1 MATFFLKLLDMSITA
16 SWLILAVLGLRLLMK
31 KAPKW
36 QVCLLWSAVGI
47 RLIFPF
53 SIKSSL
59 SLIPSAQTVSP
70 DILYMPKPEIH
81 SGIPAVNSLVNPL
94 IQGPLAA
101 TPTASANPLQIW
113 TQVAAMVWLAGLV
126 LLLAYALVSYL
137 RLSRQV
143 KASLQL
149 KKGVWI
155 CDDIDTP
162 FILGFMKPRI
172 YLPSGL
178 EKDQLALILAH
189 EEAHLQR
196 RDHWW
201 KPLGFV
207 LLSLYWFNPLSWLAY
222 VLLCR
227 DIEMA
232 CDEKVIRTMGKEG
245 RLAYSQTLLA
255 SSIPHRA
262 IMACPLAFGEV
273 AVKERIKTILNY
285 KKPAFWIILLALIA
299 SIALA
304 IGFLTHPK
312 DPVPTVPTEPSE
324 TDPAPDGLVAREWFN
339 YLGKDTHD
347 WPESQEIRLEAF
359 PGVTFRSSPGEME
372 AITDRGSASLYWGM
386 PIWNT
391 YFCDLTGDGQPELC
405 STVSMGSGIVDN
417 HVLVYDYQEKTAYI
431 LWDRGIYDYDL
442 SLEADRLYVAKRP
455 YREDEVLEKWPL
467 TLEDLS
473 EVTDRDR
480 PIIDLDYQAFVSP
493 VGYSEAGI
501 QVMLAWSGKGD
512 SEGFSGIE
520 EGLIPLVKLDSRA
533 DLDAFTRDLSAYF
546 NFDMEDPAS
555 AGFSKNP
562 LKHQSLLNPL
572 EYPDLVV
579 FSQKAKDYTDAFF
592 ADHSLFVAY
601 LAAATSADR
610 FEMGQVSIEGDRLN
624 LSIRQLQTEVGDAV
638 MTGWCLMVEVEKT
651 AIADCSLYVA
661 TIGDRVWPEDVWPGG
676 EDNRVR
682 TYRYAGQSL
691 MDSADL
697 QLFDSGDFVLSL
709 SSLSSYLGYGTYVIE
724 EGHLILKTGD
734 GQYTYVFDQRS
745 DGWSFNR
752 ALSSPPFTNL
762 SSLSDGSL
770 FRYKDRGLLD
780 LETLSDWWQLWT
792 PDRGEPGA
800 LQLNFYLTHEGVSS
814 KFYQAS
820 VTEEAKRED
829 LFQRLTDLEI
839 VEVEY
844 PLEADLKGHRLE
856 LQFYDKTNKPL
867 LFLAFQVMES
877 RPGDLY
883 LNGSFLPAEETIPD
897 RTFLVV
903 DEDGWPLF
911 EELMALF
918 G

>member
-1 MATFFLKLLDMSITA
+1 MSTIFLKLLNLSITA
-16 SWLILAVLGLRLLMK
+16 SWLILAVLGLRLLLK

-36 QVCLLWSAVGI
+36 QVCLLWSAVAV

-53 SIKSSL
+53 SIKTSL
-59 SLIPSAQTVSP
+59 SLIPSAQTISP

-81 SGIPAVNSLVNPL
+81 SGIPVLNSLVNPV
-94 IQGPLAA
+94 IQGSLSA

-113 TQVAAMVWLAGLV
+113 TELAALVWLAGMIILF
-126 LLLAYALVSYL
+126 LYAGISYG
-137 RLSRQV
+137 RLSRRV

-149 KKGVWI
+149 EEGVWI
-155 CDDIDTP
+155 CDDIDSP
-162 FILGFMKPRI
+162 FILGFIKPRI

-189 EEAHLQR
+189 EKAHLKR

-207 LLSLYWFNPLSWLAY
+207 LLSLYWFNPLTWLAY
-222 VLLCR
+222 ILLCR

-299 SIALA
+299 SVALA

-312 DPVPTVPTEPSE
+312 EPLPTEPSE
-324 TDPAPDGLVAREWFN
+324 TEEVPGGLVAQEWYN
-339 YLGKDTHD
+339 YLGKDTID
-347 WPESQEIRLEAF
+347 WPESQEIRLETF

-372 AITDRGSASLYWGM
+372 AITDRGSESLYLGM
-386 PIWNT
+386 PILNT
-391 YFCDLTGDGQPELC
+391 YFCDLTGDGKPELC

-473 EVTDRDR
+473 EVTDMDG
-480 PIIDLDYQAFVSP
+480 PIKELDYQAFVSP

-501 QVMLAWSGKGD
+501 QAMLNWNGKGK
-512 SEGFSGIE
+512 SEGFQGIE

-546 NFDMEDPAS
+546 DFDMAYPAS

-572 EYPDLVV
+572 EYPDLVI

-592 ADHSLFVAY
+592 ADHSLFIAY
-601 LAAATSADR
+601 LWAGSSSDR
-610 FEMGQVSIEGDRLN
+610 FDLQQVYRAGERLDLAILHLDN
-624 LSIRQLQTEVGDAV
+624 GPGDAV
-638 MTGWCLMVEVEKT
+638 MTGWCLMVEVDK
-651 AIADCSLYVA
+651 ADIAGCSHYVA
-661 TIGDRVWPEDVWPGG
+661 SLGELAWPLEGDRA
-676 EDNRVR
+676 RI
-682 TYRYAGQSL
+682 YHYQGQSL
-691 MDSADL
+691 LDSAQL
-697 QLFDSGDFVLSL
+697 QLFDSGGFILSL
-709 SSLSSYLGYGTYVIE
+709 SPLSSYMAYGPYVIE
-724 EGHLILKTGD
+724 EDHLILKTWD
-734 GQYTYVFDQRS
+734 GQYTYVFNNRS
-745 DGWSFNR
+745 DGWSFNQL
-752 ALSSPPFTNL
+752 LSSPLFTSL
-762 SSLSDGSL
+762 SSLTEGSL
-770 FRYKDRGLLD
+770 FRYRERSLHD
-780 LETLSDWWQLWT
+780 LKTLSDWWQVWT
-792 PDRGEPGA
+792 PDRGEPQA
-800 LQLNFYLTHEGVSS
+800 LQLTFYLTHEGASS
-814 KFYQAS
+814 KFYQVS
-820 VTEEAKRED
+820 VKEAAKRED
-829 LFQRLTDLEI
+829 LFQRLLDLEI
-839 VEVEY
+839 VEVES
-844 PLEADLKGHRLE
+844 PPRADQKGHLLE
-856 LQFYDKTNKPL
+856 LLFYDKANQPL
-867 LFLAFQVMES
+867 LFLAFQGLES

-883 LNGSFLPAEETIPD
+883 LNGSFIPPEETIPD

-903 DEDGWPLF
+903 DEEGWTLY